1 MRNVKLFSYNG
12 ASEGAK
18 NLAEALGVKRLKREG
33 STWNPRGGTVINWG
47 SSVIPESLRV
57 ATILNSPEAISEAS
71 NKLRFFQKVT
81 GNDLEFLPDWTTD
94 KQVASDWL
102 TEGHTIVSRK
112 ILNGHSGA
120 GIELTSKADM
130 SRDDADSVDQGH
142 GASFL
147 PDAPLYTK
155 YFKKISEFRVHI
167 FDGEVIDVQQKKR
180 KTDVP
185 DQEVNWKIR
194 NLDGGFIYAREGV
207 EAPQKVIEAAKK
219 ISESF
224 DLLFGAWDVL
234 YNRTDNKAVVL
245 EVNTAPGLAGTT
257 VQKYAEAFKKYLGE

>member
-1 MRNVKLFSYNG
+1 MRNVKIFSYNG

-18 NLAEALGVKRLKREG
+18 NLAEALGIKRLKREG

-47 SSVIPESLRV
+47 SSVIPESLR
-57 ATILNSPEAISEAS
+57 AANILNKPEDIVLAS
-71 NKLRFFQKVT
+71 NKLRFFETTREEDQV
-81 GNDLEFLPDWTTD
+81 FLPDWTTD
-94 KQVASDWL
+94 KEVASGWL
-102 TEGHTIVSRK
+102 EEGHTVVSRK

-120 GIELTSKADM
+120 GIVLTSAP
-130 SRDDADSVDQGH
+130 DDPENE
-142 GASFL
+142 L

-180 KTDVP
+180 KADVP
-185 DQEVNWKIR
+185 DEQVNWKVR

-207 EAPQKVIEAAKK
+207 EAPDKVIEAAEKV
-219 ISESF
+219 SESF
-224 DLLFGAWDVL
+224 GLLFGAWDVL

-257 VQKYAEAFKKYLGE
+257 VQKYADAFKKYLE